1 VRRWLLLL
9 WSLTAALVPAQAPSA
24 ATNGEASPEAPA
36 VTSAEVPDPSGAYYD
51 WTKTRQ
57 PERPYIH
64 RYDQTLVM
72 KIFLAEKQPNGG
84 CLVHLNFEEALEV
97 IRKLDNL
104 TCGIPKIVYLVGWQ
118 HNGHDSME
126 PDWSV
131 VNPRLKRDQDATALD
146 SLKWLMAEAFK
157 YHTTVSLH
165 INMIDATQDSPLW
178 DTYVA
183 NNVVA
188 KDKCG
193 NLIKGEHWGSWIGRD
208 TQSYQ
213 LSYDQEWKTGLARKR
228 IDALLAMLPIEQAG
242 TIHIDAFHS
251 VAPTHSDGPIS
262 PFLGN
267 TIDDDIAAQRK
278 IFRYFRDRG
287 VDVTCEGSTF
297 LRKDPFVGLQPMAW
311 HYDPPGPN
319 IPARLY
325 CGTPMAAEEQI
336 KEDPQN
342 LHGLK
347 EGFCLDVLPWYD
359 QNNSPSAP
367 WGPPPRASGDVFL
380 PALWLKQTLIAFSKN
395 GCHDKTW
402 QLPPGWEG
410 ITQVQAT
417 EITLNGPGAPERIS
431 TEDGN
436 ITLSLSPGEGLEI
449 QPVPPRSA
457 EDAP

>member
-1 VRRWLLLL
+1 MR
-9 WSLTAALVPAQAPSA
+9 AEDPQAS
-24 ATNGEASPEAPA
+24 TNGGA
-36 VTSAEVPDPSGAYYD
+36 SAEAAGSSAEIPDPSGEYYD

-72 KIFLAEKQPNGG
+72 KIFLAEKEPNEG
-84 CLVHLNFEEALEV
+84 CKVHLTFEQALEV

-131 VNPRLKRDQDATALD
+131 VNPRLKRDEDATALD

-157 YHTTVSLH
+157 YHTAVSLH
-165 INMIDATQDSPLW
+165 INMLDATADSLLW
-178 DTYVA
+178 SAYVQHDI
-183 NNVVA
+183 VA
-188 KDKCG
+188 RDKTG
-193 NLIKGEHWGSWIGRD
+193 ALMKGEVFGSWGGPD

-213 LSYDQEWKTGLARKR
+213 LSYDQEWKTGYARKR
-228 IDALLAMLPIEQAG
+228 IDGLLAMLPIQKAG
-242 TIHIDAFHS
+242 TVHIDAFHS
-251 VAPTHSDGPIS
+251 VAPLHSNEPIS

-267 TIDDDIAAQRK
+267 TTEDEIAAQRK

-297 LRKDPFVGLQPMAW
+297 LRKDPFIGLQPMAW
-311 HYDPPGPN
+311 LYDPPAAN
-319 IPARLY
+319 IPASLY

-342 LHGLK
+342 LKGLK

-359 QNNSPSAP
+359 QNNSPAVP
-367 WGPPPRASGDVFL
+367 GNPPPGNSGDVFL
-380 PALWLKQTLIAFSKN
+380 PALWLKQTLMAYSKN

-402 QLPPGWEG
+402 PLPRGWEG
-410 ITQVQAT
+410 VTQVQAT
-417 EITLNGPGAPERIS
+417 EITLDGPGDAKRIS

-436 ITLSLSPGEGLEI
+436 VTLSLNSQEEVEI
-449 QPVPPRSA
+449 QPTP
-457 EDAP
+457 